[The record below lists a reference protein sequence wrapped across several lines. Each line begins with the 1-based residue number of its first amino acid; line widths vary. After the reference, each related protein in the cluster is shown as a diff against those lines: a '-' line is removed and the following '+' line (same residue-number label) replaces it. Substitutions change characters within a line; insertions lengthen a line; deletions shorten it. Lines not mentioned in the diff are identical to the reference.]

1 MSENTKKPL
10 QNLECIAKD
19 FKTKGYCL
27 LVTITNLS
35 MFLIYLSDIKRLIN
49 NFIGT
54 TSNGTIKREIY
65 FICFKQHVHACAW
78 PLS

>member
-27 LVTITNLS
+27 LVTITNLT
-35 MFLIYLSDIKRLIN
+35 MFLLIFVRHKTFN
-49 NFIGT
+49 
-54 TSNGTIKREIY
+54 
-65 FICFKQHVHACAW
+65 KQLHWHDQ
-78 PLS
+78 